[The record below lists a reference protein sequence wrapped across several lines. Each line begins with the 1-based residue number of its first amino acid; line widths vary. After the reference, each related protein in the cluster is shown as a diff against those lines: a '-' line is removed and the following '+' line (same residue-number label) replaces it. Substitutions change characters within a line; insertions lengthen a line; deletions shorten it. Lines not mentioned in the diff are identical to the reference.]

1 MNVFYLKTGLAVVE
15 LLVGLICIGISLY
28 FLVEFQ
34 NCNPNAD
41 LCKPLSI
48 LPVLVLLFPGIVTS
62 AAGIVSYSIRRI
74 PFWKV
79 QVAMMVIVSFYYIL
93 FLTLIFVSQN

>member
-1 MNVFYLKTGLAVVE
+1 MNVVYLKTGVSVVE

-48 LPVLVLLFPGIVTS
+48 LPVLVLLFPGIVIF
-62 AAGIVSYSIRRI
+62 AAAIVSYSIRRI

-79 QVAMMVIVSFYYIL
+79 QVAMLAITGLYYIL
-93 FLTLIFVSQN
+93 FMTFIFVSQN

>member
-1 MNVFYLKTGLAVVE
+1 MNVVYLKTALSVVE
-15 LLVGLICIGISLY
+15 LLVGLICIGVSLY

-41 LCKPLSI
+41 FCKPLSI
-48 LPVLVLLFPGIVTS
+48 LPVLLLLFPGIVIL
-62 AAGIVSYSIRRI
+62 AAGIVSNLIRRI

-79 QVAMMVIVSFYYIL
+79 QVAMMTIISLYYIL
-93 FLTLIFVSQN
+93 FMTLISVSEN

>member
-1 MNVFYLKTGLAVVE
+1 MNVVYLKTGVSVVE

-28 FLVEFQ
+28 FLVKFQ

-48 LPVLVLLFPGIVTS
+48 LPVLVLLFPGIVIF

-74 PFWKV
+74 PIWKV
-79 QVAMMVIVSFYYIL
+79 QVAMMAIIGLYYIL
-93 FLTLIFVSQN
+93 FMAFIFVSQN